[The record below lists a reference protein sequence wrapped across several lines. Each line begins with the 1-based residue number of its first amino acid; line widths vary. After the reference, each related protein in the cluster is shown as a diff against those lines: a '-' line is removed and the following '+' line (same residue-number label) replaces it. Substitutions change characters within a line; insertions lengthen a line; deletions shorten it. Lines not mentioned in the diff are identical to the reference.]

1 MGGNTMKAN
10 APTKVTLLVAVVLAV
25 FGVIGKFVAIP
36 FVSQYAFYLLLAG
49 FVVLLLGCI
58 LKGK

>member
-1 MGGNTMKAN
+1 MKAN

-25 FGVIGKFVAIP
+25 FGVIGKFIAIP
-36 FVSQYAFYLLLAG
+36 FVSEYAFYLLLAG